1 MKKKHLIPISI
12 IFCFT
17 LSGCLAFKG
26 MFSDGQEDLKKA
38 NDLWQNGQQLAA
50 LVHGTQSVITDPEFI
65 QGKNFLRDFFD
76 QGINSSKNRLAE
88 LGTPQNAENAEEQF
102 KIYDNLVKVYANLSK
117 IKLPLSHPKG
127 KWSWTTDIV
136 DYTAQLQNS
145 KELAFT
151 LLMKEARASVKAK
164 DIAEAQKKFHNAIDN
179 YLTNGQQQDSTKKV
193 VFDELCTF
201 GESFSSTKNIDD
213 AKVGHAAFV
222 SALTFIKS
230 DPKAQDGVQKMAEHI
245 SILYATQGKQL
256 ASKGGVENLIASI
269 ESFKNALKWD
279 KANIDAQNSI
289 ATVTE
294 KIAEYYYQEGV
305 KAQNSN
311 DLSKAIAMYEESRK
325 WIPDYKDC
333 MSRIYTLRIGGKID
347 ELAKNLAVTQTE
359 FEKMQNRVNS
369 VSPAVDKSVEI
380 MDKVTYV
387 SDKTRDLN
395 EVMKNTSTTLKV
407 FKVIPTVGT
416 ATGIL
421 ARSIDLG
428 QEPVGKVA
436 QKFSM
441 IEQPIIT
448 PTKNVVGKAKGI
460 VDNVK
465 GKMESTTNV
474 LKTTREYSLK
484 LKDCIAHVTEERN
497 FKEAE
502 IALDEINKG
511 LVKTN
516 EKLIEI
522 NSGFAKIENETK
534 KIAQFSGP
542 VEKVSKGL
550 HEVDKVVSKIKPVID
565 ELNDALRKQFTL
577 NLLVKKYTFSV
588 EKILTGMPDEVKA
601 IMDKFSDL
609 AMGVVKP
616 ILKKFDINIPTIPG
630 IEQISNELDKLKDY
644 YNALNVEVDRMQNQV
659 AEYTNYQ
666 QQISNNITKLENAVG
681 CQIGQANIQ

>member
-1 MKKKHLIPISI
+1 MKKKHLLPISI
-12 IFCFT
+12 VFCFA

-26 MFSDGQEDLKKA
+26 MFSDGQEELKKA
-38 NDLWQNGQQLAA
+38 NDLWQSGQQLEA
-50 LVHGTQSVITDPEFI
+50 LVHGTQAVITDPEFI
-65 QGKNFLRDFFD
+65 QGKTFLKDFFD
-76 QGINSSKNRLAE
+76 QGINGSKNRLSE
-88 LGTPQNAENAEEQF
+88 IGIPQNAENAEEQF
-102 KIYDNLVKVYANLSK
+102 KIYENLVKIYENLSK

-127 KWSWTTDIV
+127 KWSWTTEIV
-136 DYTAQLQNS
+136 DYSTQFYKS
-145 KELAFT
+145 KKLAFA
-151 LLMKEARASVKAK
+151 LLMQEARTSVKSK
-164 DIAEAQKKFHNAIDN
+164 DIAEAKKKFHNAIGN
-179 YLTNGQQQDSTKKV
+179 YLDNSQQQDSTSKV
-193 VFDELCTF
+193 VFDELCAF
-201 GESFSSTKNIDD
+201 GESFSNTKSIDD
-213 AKVGHAAFV
+213 AKIGHTAFV
-222 SALTFIKS
+222 SALTFVKN
-230 DPKAQDGVQKMAEHI
+230 DPKAQNGVNKMEEHI
-245 SILYATQGKQL
+245 SMLYATEGKQL
-256 ASKGGVENLIASI
+256 ENKGGVENLIASI
-269 ESFKNALKWD
+269 ESFKNALKWN
-279 KANIDAQNSI
+279 KANTDAQNSI
-289 ATVTE
+289 AAVTE

-305 KAQNSN
+305 KVQNSN

-369 VSPAVDKSVEI
+369 VSPAVDKSVDI

-407 FKVIPTVGT
+407 FKIIPTVGT

-448 PTKNVVGKAKGI
+448 PTKNVVGKAKGV

-465 GKMESTTNV
+465 GKMETTTNV

-516 EKLIEI
+516 EKLTEI
-522 NSGFAKIENETK
+522 NGGFTKIENETK
-534 KIAQFSGP
+534 KIAQFSGS
-542 VEKVSKGL
+542 VEKVTKGL
-550 HEVDKVVSKIKPVID
+550 QEVDKVVSKIKPVID
-565 ELNDALRKQFTL
+565 ELNDALRKEFTL

-630 IEQISNELDKLKDY
+630 IEQISNELDRLKEY
-644 YNALNVEVDRMQNQV
+644 YDVLNVEVDRVRNQV
-659 AEYTNYQ
+659 AEYANYQ

-681 CQIGQANIQ
+681 CQIGQANAQ